1 MIYFIGD
8 RASKG
13 YDPSSAFIGTYNY
26 RKLLSWIFKMDL
38 NINDV
43 RLYNA
48 NHYIKHILPTIKDT
62 DIVATIGK
70 GPSTKFCE
78 KNIPHY
84 KLPFFE
90 YCSIEA
96 IRDNPA
102 VKEMLE
108 EIEDYDK

>member
-1 MIYFIGD
+1 MVYFIGD

-70 GPSTKFCE
+70 GPSLKFCE
-78 KNIPHY
+78 RNILHY
-84 KLPFFE
+84 KLPFFD
-90 YCSIEA
+90 YCSIES
-96 IRDNPA
+96 IRKNPA
-102 VKEMLE
+102 VKEMLQ

>member
-8 RASKG
+8 RASKN

-26 RKLLSWIFKMDL
+26 RKLLCWIFKMDL
-38 NINDV
+38 NINNV

-48 NHYIKHILPTIKDT
+48 NSFIKDIEPTIKDT
-62 DIVATIGK
+62 DIVAAIGK
-70 GPSTKFCE
+70 GPSMRLCE
-78 KNIPHY
+78 KTIPHY
-84 KLPFFE
+84 RLPFFE

-96 IRDNPA
+96 INKNPS

-108 EIEDYDK
+108 EYKSYDK